1 MSKVTIAAGSQ
12 IAANAGAD
20 IAQQG
25 GNAVDAAIAATFVS
39 MCTDLGVMAPGA
51 SGFVSIWPPNEPPVV
66 IDAYAEVPGRGLS
79 SDQLCK
85 PVDMA
90 TFDYGG
96 MLSTGIGYG
105 AIATPGIFA
114 GLGQAS
120 AHYGTI
126 SWHHVVQPAI
136 RWVRDGF
143 VLSGGAAEYLTYT
156 HRAIFGWHP
165 DGYQIVHDAAGHC
178 LRPGAMVSIP
188 ALAESLD
195 VIAQEGAEAFYTGS
209 IGHYIAQAVQAHEG
223 RLTADDLLAYQAIER
238 SPIAIALKDWEI
250 ITNPAP
256 AVGGACLAAILLM
269 LNCHPVS
276 EWNASAVTQMA
287 EIQKAVL
294 GYRNGHLHEGNP
306 QDIDADVRRL
316 LERAQVG
323 DIPGLLDAPS
333 TVHISAIDSDGL
345 ACSITA
351 SAGYGSGVFVPEI
364 GMWLNNSLGELEL
377 HPDGIERLAPG
388 TRLASN
394 MAPTIARKSDG
405 TVLAI
410 GSPGASRITT
420 AIAQVLINI
429 VHLGLDLETA
439 IAHPRLHVEW
449 IDGMPAMAYEAGLP
463 IKPTSPTHLNGF
475 LLRPFA
481 RQSMYFGG
489 VQAALRCPD
498 GYSKAVA
505 DPRRGGGIAQGGKA

>member
-1 MSKVTIAAGSQ
+1 MPQVTIAAGSQ
-12 IAANAGAD
+12 IAADAGAD
-20 IAQQG
+20 IAHQG
-25 GNAVDAAIAATFVS
+25 GNAVDAAIAATLVS
-39 MCTDLGVMAPGA
+39 MCTDIGVMAPGA
-51 SGFVSIWPPNEPPVV
+51 SGFVSIWPPNETPVV

-79 SDQLCK
+79 SKQLQK
-85 PVDMA
+85 PVEKA

-96 MLSTGIGYG
+96 MMSTGIGYR

-120 AHYGTI
+120 TRYGTI
-126 SWHHVVQPAI
+126 PWRTVVQPAI

-156 HRAIFGWHP
+156 HSAIFGWHP
-165 DGYQIVHDAAGHC
+165 DSYQIVHDTEGQC
-178 LRPGAMVSIP
+178 LRAGAVVSIP
-188 ALAESLD
+188 ALATSLD
-195 VIAQEGAEAFYTGS
+195 TIAQDGATAFYTGA
-209 IGHYIAQAVQAHEG
+209 IGRHIAHAVQAHEG
-223 RLTADDLLAYQAIER
+223 RLTADDLRAYQAVER
-238 SPIAIALKDWEI
+238 SPIAIALKDWQI

-269 LNCHPVS
+269 LDCHPLS
-276 EWNASAVTQMA
+276 QWNASAVTQIA
-287 EIQKAVL
+287 EIQQAVL

-306 QDIDADVRRL
+306 QDIDADVQRL
-316 LERAQVG
+316 LEKAKVG

-333 TVHISAIDSDGL
+333 TVHISAIDSNGL
-345 ACSITA
+345 ACSVTA

-377 HPDGIERLAPG
+377 HPDGIEGLAPG

-405 TVLAI
+405 TVLSI

-429 VHLGLDLETA
+429 VHLGLDLEAA

-449 IDGMPAMAYEAGLP
+449 VDGMPAIAYEAGLP
-463 IKPTSPTHLNGF
+463 INSQNQTLLNGF

-481 RQSMYFGG
+481 QQSMYFGG
-489 VQAALRCPD
+489 VQAALLSPD
-498 GYSKAVA
+498 GHSRAVA
-505 DPRRGGGIAQGGKA
+505 DPRRGGGTAQGGKA